1 MAKKFGGSRA
11 RARRLVAASA
21 KREETKERMT
31 SYQATLL
38 VDGEWSPA
46 TSSRTGATLNP
57 ANPQLLGT
65 FAAADTGDAQAVL
78 SNPTAQ

>member
-1 MAKKFGGSRA
+1 
-11 RARRLVAASA
+11 
-21 KREETKERMT
+21 MT

-46 TSSRTGATLNP
+46 TSSRTGATLDP